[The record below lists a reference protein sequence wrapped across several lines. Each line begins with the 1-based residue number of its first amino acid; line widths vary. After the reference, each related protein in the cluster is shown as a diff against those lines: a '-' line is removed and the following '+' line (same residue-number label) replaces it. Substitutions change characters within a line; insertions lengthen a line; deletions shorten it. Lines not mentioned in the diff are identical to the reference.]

1 MPTWARQ
8 QFENNGLSIA
18 KGEVPGYSAVYRN
31 GVNNTVARQSDETV
45 WTFSNLYPWSA
56 LDTPQTLYI
65 QSNDNNDQG
74 TVTIT
79 GLDADWNFIE
89 EVVDLTGTT
98 TNTTVNQYRRINDL
112 LYDNGDGE
120 NEGDITARVTSS
132 TGTVVGHIEP
142 GLSQSQASIYT
153 VPSGYT
159 AFVTHLDMGAA
170 RRNDAQLRAFVREGG
185 QGRFRL
191 AHTAEVFQ
199 GTYSI
204 YFPVPPAFPEKT
216 DIDIRATLVENN
228 NTRVFANFCITLV
241 ENKRLRK

>member
-31 GVNNTVARQSDETV
+31 GVNNTVAQQSNETI

-65 QSNDNNDQG
+65 QSTDNNDQG
-74 TVTIT
+74 TVNVT

-89 EVVDLTGTT
+89 ETVSLTGTT

-120 NEGDITARVTSS
+120 NEGDITARVNSS

-142 GLSQSQASIYT
+142 NLSQSQAAIYT

-170 RRNDAQLRAFVREGG
+170 RGNDAQIRAFVRGGG

-204 YFPVPPAFPEKT
+204 YFPVPPAFPERT

-228 NTRVFANFCITLV
+228 GTRVFANFCITLI
-241 ENKRLRK
+241 ETKRLRK